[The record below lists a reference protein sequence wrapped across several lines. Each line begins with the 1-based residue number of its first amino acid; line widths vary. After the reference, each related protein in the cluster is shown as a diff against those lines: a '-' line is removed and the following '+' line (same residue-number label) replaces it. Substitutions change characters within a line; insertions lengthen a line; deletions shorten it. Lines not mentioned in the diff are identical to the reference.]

1 MRERGA
7 SGGDADAG
15 GELRPRWPGVVGH
28 RSVGDHTPLT
38 VAVLDTRL
46 RALEC
51 VTGSGPAVERVR
63 REAADVERW
72 ESRRRRR
79 HVRLWVVCL
88 EVRAAACDAVE
99 AEFRLSRYVRRPQ
112 HRIGDVPVLRHTG
125 VPEPDASGG
134 DDLATYPS
142 GARACRHDR
151 TPFGELE
158 RAHVAAYVQGL
169 ALARA
174 RLLEPSVAVGPARAD
189 DGPSLCADDPELRL
203 WRVRHRVLCLAGPGE
218 APARAAELAATVVDD
233 AGRTA
238 ARVVDL
244 RADDGYVDGEGRR
257 VHPAAMLQPHAAT
270 ALWDDYDAVEADLGQ
285 PSVVADVLGRAA
297 VAVWKKFADEAR
309 SVFR

>member
-7 SGGDADAG
+7 SGGNADAVG
-15 GELRPRWPGVVGH
+15 GLRSCPVDVVGH
-28 RSVGDHTPLT
+28 RSVSDHTPLT
-38 VAVLDTRL
+38 VAVLDARL

-51 VTGSGPAVERVR
+51 ATGSGPAAARVK
-63 REAADVERW
+63 REAVEVERW

-99 AEFRLSRYVRRPQ
+99 AGFRLSRYTRRPH

-125 VPEPDASGG
+125 VPEPDATG
-134 DDLATYPS
+134 DDEPVAYPS
-142 GARACRHDR
+142 GARAFRHDR

-174 RLLEPSVAVGPARAD
+174 RLLGSSGAAGSVRVGEESSPRA
-189 DGPSLCADDPELRL
+189 GDPELRL

-244 RADDGYVDGEGRR
+244 RADDGYVDGGGRR
-257 VHPAAMLQPHAAT
+257 VHPAAMLRPHAAKS
-270 ALWDDYDAVEADLGQ
+270 LWDDYDAVEADLGQ

-297 VAVWKKFADEAR
+297 VTVWKTFADEAR